1 MSTATIQTEKGT
13 ATVVLDEE
21 FRFESRRISGF
32 LGVSLEVHHVFAEKG
47 SKIPTQEVV
56 YSRHYYKDEKDLTPK
71 MIEVFKKEAKKA
83 ILKKKKEYLEKV

>member
-1 MSTATIQTEKGT
+1 MSTATIQTEEGT

-47 SKIPTQEVV
+47 SEIPTQEAV
-56 YSRHYYKDEKDLTPK
+56 YASHFYEDEKKLTPK
-71 MIEVFKKEAKKA
+71 MVEEFKKEAKKA